1 MNFNRALKQF
11 TDSGAALIGLS
22 VDSGPALRAWS
33 TAMGGI
39 RHPLLADFWPH
50 GGVAKSLGIFNDA
63 AGIVNRT
70 LLIIDPDG
78 VVRHTEAHQGTL
90 PDPVAALDKLKALQ
104 AGT

>member
-1 MNFNRALKQF
+1 MKQF
-11 TDSGAALIGLS
+11 DEAGAALIGLS
-22 VDSGPALRAWS
+22 VDSGPALGAWS

-50 GGVAKSLGIFNDA
+50 GGVAKTYGLFNEA

-78 VVRHTEAHQGTL
+78 IVRHTEAHQRTL
-90 PDPVAALDKLKALQ
+90 PDPAAALSRLKELQ
-104 AGT
+104 GA